1 MNRSKFIITTL
12 VVFVGMFALDFLFHA
27 VYMVENYK
35 SIASIMRP
43 EADQMRY
50 FPALLL
56 GQLFITV
63 GFVYVFIKGREG
75 KGIGEG
81 IRYGLIIGLF
91 FGFGSTI
98 INYAI
103 YPISGTI
110 MLNYLFWYPIECMI
124 LGIITS
130 SMYKP

>member
-1 MNRSKFIITTL
+1 MNTSKFIITSL

-27 VYMVENYK
+27 IYMVENYK

-43 EADQMRY
+43 EADQMSY

-56 GQLFITV
+56 GQLFISV

-81 IRYGLIIGLF
+81 IRYGLIIGLA
-91 FGFGSTI
+91 FGVGPSI

-110 MLNYLFWYPIECMI
+110 MLNYFFWYPIECMI
-124 LGIITS
+124 LGALAS
-130 SMYKP
+130 VVYKP